1 MKSRI
6 AKLLRFQEP
15 KIEPRGLL
23 FGSGGTVPSA
33 ADGWQPS
40 AIFQDTT
47 NGVVYVNE
55 GTVASSSF
63 AAIEAGVFANAL
75 TIGAFSSLT
84 AGSGIAISSSQ
95 TYAGIF
101 YSDDNGASIASSV
114 SGVRSRFLLTFDQS
128 GGSIRAIQGQLK
140 LANLIDVT
148 LGIYT
153 ASQGY
158 IELAGTHITKTGAT
172 FSCFDASVEIGTLL
186 TIDSG
191 GEFCGLHVETTGS
204 GTITNNG
211 TCAGILIDKA
221 SGAASWPAG
230 ILIDG
235 PSVIRGLRVGKFAGS
250 AVTTSAVL
258 FSTAQDDYSDGQV
271 STVEAH
277 GGSNT
282 NLGSGYSAKVGR
294 FRHIVN
300 VTTCAQ
306 ETYGLMGQCV
316 VKDTTLTHLHAGLI
330 GTFEGHTSGVVCNG
344 AYLYSTSAIMARVG
358 GGGAITAT
366 KDICGFIAFWNGA
379 APASG
384 SSTAFAAG
392 DQGTAGWTNVLA
404 VERATNLLALPAL
417 STAPCSGQTSSDY
430 TFTKTVKLAITIGGA
445 TYYLIADTTA

>member
-23 FGSGGTVPSA
+23 FGSGATVPSA

-47 NGVVYVNE
+47 NGVAYINKGSV
-55 GTVASSSF
+55 TSSSF

-114 SGVRSRFLLTFDQS
+114 SGVRSRFLLTFDQA

-211 TCAGILIDKA
+211 TCAGIIIHKA
-221 SGAASWPAG
+221 SGAANWPVG
-230 ILIDG
+230 IDMD
-235 PSVIRGLRVGKFAGS
+235 SVIKAFEAIVTCASGATGASIVG
-250 AVTTSAVL
+250 TLTSG
-258 FSTAQDDYSDGQV
+258 TSDGI
-271 STVEAH
+271 AA
-277 GGSNT
+277 
-282 NLGSGYSAKVGR
+282 Y
-294 FRHIVN
+294 
-300 VTTCAQ
+300 
-306 ETYGLMGQCV
+306 
-316 VKDTTLTHLHAGLI
+316 
-330 GTFEGHTSGVVCNG
+330 FEGHVAGTPTGQNFAVG
-344 AYLYSTSAIMARVG
+344 AWM
-358 GGGAITAT
+358 
-366 KDICGFIAFWNGA
+366 
-379 APASG
+379 
-384 SSTAFAAG
+384 
-392 DQGTAGWTNVLA
+392 NV
-404 VERATNLLALPAL
+404 
-417 STAPCSGQTSSDY
+417 
-430 TFTKTVKLAITIGGA
+430 
-445 TYYLIADTTA
+445 DTTPGGVELRVIDIG